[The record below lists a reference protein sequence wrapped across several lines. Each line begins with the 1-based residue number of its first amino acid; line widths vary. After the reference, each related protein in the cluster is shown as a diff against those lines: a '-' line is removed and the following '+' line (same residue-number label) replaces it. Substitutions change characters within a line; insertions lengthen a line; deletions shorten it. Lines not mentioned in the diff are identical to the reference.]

1 MDGLTFSGL
10 TSSSLRVFMADRGGE
25 NSPAVAF
32 VPSREGPVDSV
43 EIANAVRQPEDYDA
57 VRMALEREMN
67 PERMPGSLWGLLE
80 AIKQFYEEAMLKAH
94 EARPDFFNRMQ
105 ELSEKL
111 QGAKDAQDLD
121 TLGQLVAASSP
132 EDMDKFLAAAEE
144 MTHKLVGQGSEVQ
157 EPGKGP
163 EGLSFK
169 MSDVTL
175 SIQPKGDN
183 RVAVE
188 FGGAKLVAQ
197 GPPKGDSGQR
207 PSVELTASDG
217 RFTVKTQ
224 KAEA

>member
-10 TSSSLRVFMADRGGE
+10 TSASLRVFTADRGGE

-57 VRMALEREMN
+57 VRTALEREMN

-80 AIKQFYEEAMLKAH
+80 AIKQFYEEAIQKAH
-94 EARPDFFNRMQ
+94 EARPDFFERLN
-105 ELSEKL
+105 ELSHEFL
-111 QGAKDAQDLD
+111 GAKDAQDLE
-121 TLGQLVAASSP
+121 TMGQLVAASSP

-144 MTHKLVGQGSEVQ
+144 MAHKLLGQGSEVQ

-169 MSDVTL
+169 TSDVTL
-175 SIQPKGDN
+175 SIQPQGEH
-183 RVAVE
+183 RVAVQ
-188 FGGAKLVAQ
+188 FGGAKMVVQ
-197 GPPKGDSGQR
+197 GPPKGGSGQR
-207 PSVELTASDG
+207 PSVELIASDG
-217 RFTVKTQ
+217 QFEVKTQ

>member
-10 TSSSLRVFMADRGGE
+10 TSSSLRVFTADRGGE

-43 EIANAVRQPEDYDA
+43 EIANALRPPEEYDA
-57 VRMALEREMN
+57 VRTALEREMN
-67 PERMPGSLWGLLE
+67 PERMPASLRDLLDAIKEFYQE
-80 AIKQFYEEAMLKAH
+80 AILKAR
-94 EARPDFFNRMQ
+94 EERPDFFDRMN
-105 ELSEKL
+105 ELSGEL

-157 EPGKGP
+157 EPGKGS
-163 EGLSFK
+163 EELSFK

-175 SIQPKGDN
+175 SIQLRGEN

-197 GPPKGDSGQR
+197 GPPKGGSGQR
-207 PSVELTASDG
+207 PSVELKASDG
-217 RFTVKTQ
+217 RFTVATR
-224 KAEA
+224 KAED